1 MSGTSKVKSTFGP
14 YLKNIRSQKR
24 VTLRDFCKKADADPG
39 NISRIERGVW
49 PPPQDHDILER
60 YAKAL
65 VIKEATDEWYRFFDY
80 AAADRGIVPQDI
92 MSNQEVVK
100 MLPVFFRTMR
110 GQKPTEKEMLELAE
124 KIRKS

>member
-1 MSGTSKVKSTFGP
+1 MSGTTKVQSTFGP

-49 PPPQDHDILER
+49 PPPQDQDILER

-65 VIKEATDEWYRFFDY
+65 AIKEATDEWYRFFDY
-80 AAADRGIVPQDI
+80 AAADRGILPQDI
-92 MSNQEVVK
+92 MSDQEVVK

-110 GQKPTEKEMLELAE
+110 GQKPTEKEMRELVE
-124 KIRKS
+124 NVRKS

>member
-1 MSGTSKVKSTFGP
+1 MSGTTKAQSTFGP
-14 YLKNIRSQKR
+14 YLKNIRIQKR

-49 PPPQDHDILER
+49 PPPQDQDILER

-65 VIKEATDEWYRFFDY
+65 AIKEATDEWYRFFDY

-92 MSNQEVVK
+92 MSDQEVVK

-110 GQKPTEKEMLELAE
+110 GQKPTEKEMRELAE